1 MVKDPAGPGAST
13 IAVLCK
19 DINKPEEF
27 QEKYKI
33 VYKYEVL
40 GGLHTYLAKLQ
51 LTQEFPESSFYKYA
65 NADVYV
71 GLSDEQALR
80 LAQRHN
86 QVAHLIHKIT
96 HRDLV
101 SYHTI
106 LSYVDIASLCKCF
119 LMLSLALVVNC
130 KSGSHSLAFLLID
143 LSMKSFTIALLYR

>member
-1 MVKDPAGPGAST
+1 MCIPLGLIQIPVANLQKPPRESRLMREPDPTFVRNLKENMIKDPAGPGAST
-13 IAVLCK
+13 VAVLCK
-19 DINKPEEF
+19 NINKPEDF

-51 LTQEFPESSFYKYA
+51 LTQEFPECSFYKYV

-86 QVAHLIHKIT
+86 QNAHFVHKIT

-101 SYHTI
+101 SCHT
-106 LSYVDIASLCKCF
+106 
-119 LMLSLALVVNC
+119 N
-130 KSGSHSLAFLLID
+130 
-143 LSMKSFTIALLYR
+143 

>member
-13 IAVLCK
+13 IAVLYK

-101 SYHTI
+101 SCHTI

-130 KSGSHSLAFLLID
+130 KSGSPSLAFLLID